1 MTCTDRV
8 FGTHNVEGVGA
19 HEHDV
24 GGFDGHVGAGADG
37 DAEVGLREGGGVVD
51 AVPDH
56 GDPAP
61 GRLQLGDLG
70 GLVAGKDLRDHGVD
84 AQLPGDARRGGPVVA
99 GEHDHLDAEVV
110 QRDDRGAEVSRGASA
125 MPMTAAALP
134 STAAMTAVR
143 PPAANSSRRAAS
155 SPRSTPSRS
164 ASRRLPTTT
173 RRPSTSATAPWPA
186 TFSNRCARTEST
198 PLASA

>member
-8 FGTHNVEGVGA
+8 FGTHNGE
-19 HEHDV
+19 
-24 GGFDGHVGAGADG
+24 
-37 DAEVGLREGGGVVD
+37 GVVD

-61 GRLQLGDLG
+61 GALQLGDLG

-110 QRDDRGAEVSRGASA
+110 QRDDRGRRGVAGGVGDA
-125 MPMTAAALP
+125 DDRGGLAVDGGDDGGAAAGGQLV
-134 STAAMTAVR
+134 TA
-143 PPAANSSRRAAS
+143 RR
-155 SPRSTPSRS
+155 
-164 ASRRLPTTT
+164 
-173 RRPSTSATAPWPA
+173 
-186 TFSNRCARTEST
+186 E
-198 PLASA
+198 LAQV